1 MMSENESL
9 KFLEQFANQNLASLK
24 SGSLT
29 DQLVVVER
37 AGHLLADVVRNGGLI
52 LSAGNGG
59 SMADAMHL
67 AEELSGKYRE
77 VRPALRAVSLSD
89 PTYLTCVAN
98 DFGYDQ
104 VFARGCESLLREG
117 DVAVLY
123 STSGSSKNI
132 LAAADYCMQS
142 NIRTIGITGV
152 LDSALEKRVTV
163 CLVPAKNLPTEGAQ
177 LVHTMWT
184 HMLIELVEKKLG
196 YVS

>member
-1 MMSENESL
+1 MSENEPL
-9 KFLEQFANQNLASLK
+9 EFLEQFARQNILFLE
-24 SGSLT
+24 SGSLA
-29 DQLVVVER
+29 DQLLAVGR
-37 AGHLLADVVRNGGLI
+37 AGLLLADVLQNGGLI

-67 AEELSGKYRE
+67 AEELSGKYRD
-77 VRPALRAVSLSD
+77 VRPALRAVCLSD

-98 DFGYDQ
+98 DFGYEQ
-104 VFARGCESLLREG
+104 VFARGCEALLREG

-132 LAAADYCMQS
+132 LAAADYCLQS
-142 NIRTIGITGV
+142 NIKTIGITGA
-152 LDSALEKRVTV
+152 LDSPLEKRVAL
-163 CLVPAKNLPTEGAQ
+163 CLAPSRNLPTEGAQ

-184 HMLIELVEKKLG
+184 HMLIELVERKLG